1 MSLTLNHPLRFVH
14 DHSGGG
20 TRDKAFIDFDGTLP
34 LLSFPM
40 DHDYLEK
47 LKQTH
52 PTLRLLAA
60 DNAALIISFLFRVF
74 IRSNRRSISQSDLTT
89 SLEDYLYHLREIH
102 GEGKYPKTARQYLE
116 DWAGGKTP
124 FLRKYYAGSS
134 DEPEFDL
141 TPATEKAVEWLQS
154 LEERQFVG
162 TESRLLTVFELLR
175 EIVRLT
181 RQDPA
186 ARIAELECRQATIE
200 AEIERIRGGV
210 IDPVDPTRIKERYF
224 HVEETA
230 RRLLS
235 DFRQVEYNFR
245 ALDRATRERIAVSDQ
260 TKGRLLDEIFR
271 EQDVI
276 WDSDQGKSFRAF
288 WEFLMSAP
296 RQAELAE
303 LLEAVFALE
312 EIRLLAPDPFL
323 AGIKFSLLDAGEKVY
338 KTNNLLVEQ
347 LRKYLDDQAYLE
359 DRRIMELVKGIEKQA
374 VAIKDN
380 PPLERDF
387 AELDDVKPDFDL
399 VMARSLFVPP
409 TSPRIDSA
417 TITAGEAEVDALALY
432 RQNYVDEALLRANIR
447 KALQSRSQV
456 SLRQLV
462 EEFPVR
468 KGLAEVVAYLSLADR
483 DDKALVAEDETE
495 TLMVAATEG
504 RIRNIELPKVI
515 FTR

>member
-1 MSLTLNHPLRFVH
+1 
-14 DHSGGG
+14 
-20 TRDKAFIDFDGTLP
+20 
-34 LLSFPM
+34 M

-60 DNAALIISFLFRVF
+60 DNAPLIISFLFRVF
-74 IRSNRRSISQSDLTT
+74 IQPNQRSVPQSDLITG
-89 SLEDYLYHLREIH
+89 LDDYLFHLRDIH
-102 GEGKYPKTARQYLE
+102 GEGKYPRTARQYLE

-124 FLRKYYAGSS
+124 FLRKYYTDTS

-175 EIVRLT
+175 EIVRKT
-181 RQDPA
+181 QQDPTE
-186 ARIAELECRQATIE
+186 RIAELERQK
-200 AEIERIRGGV
+200 AEIEGEIEKIRNGV
-210 IDPVDPTRIKERYF
+210 VEPYDPTRIKERF
-224 HVEETA
+224 FQVEETA

-245 ALDRATRERIAVSDQ
+245 GLDRETRERIATSDKA
-260 TKGRLLDEIFR
+260 KGSLLDEIFR

-303 LLEAVFALE
+303 LLEAVHALE
-312 EIRLLAPDPFL
+312 EIRSLEPDAFL

-359 DRRIMELVKGIEKQA
+359 NRRIMDLVRGIEKRA
-374 VAIKDN
+374 VEIKDAL
-380 PPLERDF
+380 PAERAF
-387 AELDDVKPDFDL
+387 AELDDFKPALDM
-399 VMARSLFVPP
+399 VMSRGLFVPP
-409 TSPRIDSA
+409 KNPQIDDVEVS
-417 TITAGEAEVDALALY
+417 AGETDIDARALY
-432 RQNYVDEALLRANIR
+432 RQSYVDEAQLRANIR
-447 KALQSRSQV
+447 KALQTRSQI

-462 EEFPVR
+462 DEYPVR
-468 KGLAEVVAYLSLADR
+468 KGLAEVVTYLSLADR
-483 DDKALVAEDETE
+483 DDKALVTDGETE
-495 TLMVAATEG
+495 TLTVTTENG
-504 RIRNIELPKVI
+504 RTRQIELPKVI

>member
-1 MSLTLNHPLRFVH
+1 
-14 DHSGGG
+14 
-20 TRDKAFIDFDGTLP
+20 
-34 LLSFPM
+34 M

-60 DNAALIISFLFRVF
+60 GNAALIISFLFRIF
-74 IRSNRRSISQSDLTT
+74 IQPNRRSVSQSDLTT
-89 SLEDYLYHLREIH
+89 ALADYLFHLRDIH
-102 GEGKYPKTARQYLE
+102 GEDKYPNTARHYLE

-124 FLRKYYAGSS
+124 FLRKYYTASS

-162 TESRLLTVFELLR
+162 TESRLVTVFELLR
-175 EIVRLT
+175 EIVRKT
-181 RQDPA
+181 QQDPA
-186 ARIAELECRQATIE
+186 ARIAELERQK
-200 AEIERIRGGV
+200 AEIEGEIEKIRSGV
-210 IDPVDPTRIKERYF
+210 VEPYDPTRIKERF
-224 HVEETA
+224 FQVEETA

-245 ALDRATRERIAVSDQ
+245 GLDRQTRERIALSDK
-260 TKGRLLDEIFR
+260 TKGSLLDEIFH

-296 RQAELAE
+296 RQAELAQ
-303 LLEAVFALE
+303 LLETVYALE
-312 EIRLLAPDPFL
+312 EIQSLIPDVFL

-359 DRRIMELVKGIEKQA
+359 NRRIMDLVRGIEKQA
-374 VAIKDN
+374 VGIKDD
-380 PPLERDF
+380 PPTERDF
-387 AELDDVKPDFDL
+387 TALDDIKPSLDL
-399 VMARSLFVPP
+399 VMSRSLFTPP
-409 TSPRIDSA
+409 HNPQIADVAISVGVADID
-417 TITAGEAEVDALALY
+417 TQALY
-432 RQNYVDEALLRANIR
+432 RQSYVDEAQLQANIR
-447 KALQSRSQV
+447 KALQTRAQI
-456 SLRQLV
+456 SLGQLV
-462 EEFPVR
+462 EESPVR
-468 KGLAEVVAYLSLADR
+468 KGLAEVVTYLSLADK
-483 DDKALVAEDETE
+483 DDKALVSEAETE
-495 TLMVAATEG
+495 TLTLTNESERPRQV
-504 RIRNIELPKVI
+504 ELPKVI